1 MNEESQPLGLY
12 ESFDLTELCHER
24 LPKDYKLTPEL
35 LSLQNCLLPEKG
47 ISPILHKMAL
57 TTVSSAEMTYYD
69 NKTRR
74 RETLFRTNR
83 FDRLSIKT
91 INAWII
97 NAIYRRFEKDPAT
110 LFHRFYRSEPVKL
123 RPSAFELKVNYV
135 EPYLVDVNPVDEY
148 GNREGGTRHYPDLE
162 MVECY
167 TFDEKGWHKE
177 EMTLE
182 DAELKAKKSNRQ

>member
-1 MNEESQPLGLY
+1 MSEGGQPLGLY
-12 ESFDLTELCHER
+12 ESFDLSELCHGR
-24 LPKDYKLTPEL
+24 LPKDYKLTSER

-47 ISPILHKMAL
+47 ISPILHRMAL
-57 TTVSSAEMTYYD
+57 APVSSVEMTYYD

-135 EPYLVDVNPVDEY
+135 EPYVVDVNPVDEY
-148 GNREGGTRHYPDLE
+148 GNREGGTRHLPDLE
-162 MVECY
+162 MVVSY
-167 TFDEKGWHKE
+167 TFDENGWHKE

-182 DAELKAKKSNRQ
+182 DAEMKVKRSNRQ